1 MRLDYLY
8 IEEFKNLRK
17 LEMDFDE
24 SSLATVVVGRNG
36 TGKSNVL
43 EALVLIF
50 RNLDLKEPAKF
61 PYRIQYECRGRIVH
75 IDATSKKPVYKVGP
89 DKDALKTISKK
100 AFEEADGNGYR
111 RYLPA
116 HVFGYYSGPSNRMEE
131 HFDAHQV
138 RFYRDLL
145 DGKPTAHL
153 RPLFYARTVHSQF
166 VLLAFFSG
174 MGDSQAKFLK
184 KYLGIHGLESVLFVL
199 NEPPWATAKK
209 YRDYGWFWEARGV
222 VRDFL
227 DRLYATALAPLRLK
241 KQPIPLELAR
251 KEHRD
256 HYYLFVADHKALR
269 RLGEPYEN
277 QQALFAALES
287 TYISSLIREV
297 RVKVRIGPNEES
309 LSFRELSEGEQQL
322 LMVLGLLKFTQQE
335 ESLFLLD
342 EPDTHLNPAW
352 SVEYLDLLK
361 KVVGESQKSHF
372 IITTHDPLVVAGLTK
387 EQVQLLERD
396 ENGIIRARIP
406 WDDPRGMG
414 VAALLTSEVY
424 GLRSQLDLETL
435 QKLEEKR
442 RLAVKEGPLTDRE
455 RKRLEDLNKEL
466 GGIDLSTVAR
476 DPLYDDFVKAMAKL
490 HPEKQESVALTREEQ
505 KEQEKRAIE
514 VLRRLEAERKDDV
527 Q

>member
-50 RNLDLKEPAKF
+50 RNLDLKKPAPF
-61 PYRIQYECRGRIVH
+61 PYRIQYECRGKIIL
-75 IDATSKKPVYKVGP
+75 IDATSNRPVYKVGS
-89 DKDALKTISKK
+89 DKDNLKTISKK
-100 AFEEADGNGYR
+100 AFEETDDSGLR

-116 HVFGYYSGPSNRMEE
+116 HVFGYYSGPSNRLEE

-138 RFYRDLL
+138 IFYRDLL
-145 DGKPTAHL
+145 AGKPTAHL

-174 MGDSQAKFLK
+174 LGDSQADFLK

-209 YRDYGWFWEARGV
+209 YKDYGWFWEARGI

-227 DRLYATALAPLRLK
+227 DRLHATTLAPLRLK
-241 KQPIPLELAR
+241 KQSVPIELNR
-251 KEHRD
+251 TQKRD
-256 HYYLFVADHKALR
+256 HYYLFIPDHQALQKIA
-269 RLGEPYEN
+269 EPYGN
-277 QQALFAALES
+277 QQAFFAALES
-287 TYISSLIREV
+287 TYISNLIREV
-297 RVKVRIGPNEES
+297 RVKVRIGPDEES

-361 KVVGESQKSHF
+361 KVVGESKRSHF
-372 IITTHDPLVVAGLTK
+372 IITTHDPLVIAGRTK
-387 EQVQLLERD
+387 EQVQILERD
-396 ENGIIRARIP
+396 DRGTIRARIP

-442 RLAVKEGPLTDRE
+442 RLAVKEGSLTDQE
-455 RKRLEDLNKEL
+455 RARLEELHREL
-466 GGIDLSTVAR
+466 GRIDLSTVVR

-490 HPEKQESVALTREEQ
+490 HPEKQESVVLTPKQQE
-505 KEQEKRAIE
+505 EQEKRAIE
-514 VLRRLEAERKDDV
+514 ILRRIEAKRKEDV